1 MRSQLKRAKGRLDS
15 HDLQLHSSLLAI
27 LNDKDDGPETM
38 EILEKLAEKLDLR
51 TPGAIR
57 QENRALQEMMLEK
70 DNSDDDGCEHDLSFQ
85 QLFTVL
91 RKLTSILPSEDTDDE
106 TPELDRVN
114 IAAGVFIPKGAKHH
128 SEVRAGVGLERRG
141 AQPVDVG
148 GPVAEKGKL
157 LVVPDDFKCPI
168 SLDLMKDPVI
178 VATGQVSEGSHP
190 FYCLC

>member
-114 IAAGVFIPKGAKHH
+114 IAAGVFISK
-128 SEVRAGVGLERRG
+128 S
-141 AQPVDVG
+141 
-148 GPVAEKGKL
+148 GPVWALRGEELNLWMWEAQVQKKGSL
-157 LVVPDDFKCPI
+157 WLYQMTSSVPFLWI
-168 SLDLMKDPVI
+168 
-178 VATGQVSEGSHP
+178 
-190 FYCLC
+190 